1 MSKDLDDVKNDF
13 SSGDYINIVVNAI
26 GDCLSAVPVAGA
38 FITAVKNVGVNIA
51 TAKQQKR
58 VLHVLSSL
66 AERIEGVEQV
76 FVERSKDDEFLILF
90 YRMLYA
96 SRDEVDPVKLTGY
109 INLGKKLLEAK
120 LPYDETRLAIE
131 ILPSLTS
138 YEVRLLQQIAAFGAE
153 WKDADD
159 LASLSEISTAVG
171 TAEHSDI
178 KHIIAQLWKKGLILE
193 AHSLRVGQNSSDNIE
208 TLTISRAGSALI
220 ALISG

>member
-1 MSKDLDDVKNDF
+1 MSKDPDDGKSDF

-38 FITAVKNVGVNIA
+38 FITAVKNVGVNVA
-51 TAKQQKR
+51 AVKQQKR

-66 AERIEGVEQV
+66 AERIEGIEQI
-76 FVERSKDDEFLILF
+76 FEEKSKDDEFLILF

-96 SRDEVDPVKLTGY
+96 SRDEVELVKLTGY
-109 INLGKKLLEAK
+109 INLGEKLLETK

-138 YEVRLLQQIAAFGAE
+138 YEVRLLQKIAAFGAE

-159 LASLSEISTAVG
+159 LASSSEISTVVG
-171 TAEHSDI
+171 TAERSDI
-178 KHIIAQLWKKGLILE
+178 KHLIAQLWKKGLILE
-193 AHSLRVGQNSSDNIE
+193 AHSLRAGQNSSDNIE
-208 TLTISRAGSALI
+208 TLTISKSGIALI
-220 ALISG
+220 ALIS